1 MLEDKPEVKAWTDL
15 ITLSGLS
22 KNKMEIER
30 LKQYEIPEPLNK
42 GDKETK
48 L

>member
-22 KNKMEIER
+22 KNKMELER
-30 LKQYEIPEPLNK
+30 LK
-42 GDKETK
+42 
-48 L
+48 